1 MKDTTE
7 IENRLIGHII
17 NFDKGKSLISE
28 LSDDLFTDETNRS
41 LFAIIRKEFKS
52 GNPDTGILLSKCS
65 NEQKQRIL
73 ECADSSFRTDNVN
86 EYIKILIDESA
97 KRFMKSSLESSI
109 IDGSIS
115 PSKLRS
121 IADTADEIAHNDT
134 FRQNEKM
141 LNDYISHIG
150 KAHKGIK
157 TYFPKLDRF
166 TSGLKKGT
174 LAILAARP
182 SVGKTTLALNI
193 AANCAL
199 HGQKVMFFS
208 LEMTYDMI
216 LDRVFSSQCNIPYE
230 NFRNS
235 QNAEQ
240 LQSTA
245 RNFALGTNISKYL
258 IVRDRTRNVEAITSE
273 IAKEKPQLVIV
284 DYVQIVSTLKKFGE
298 SKRLQI
304 DYITGELK
312 AIAKQTGCCVI
323 LLSQLR
329 RADTNHI
336 PTMED
341 LKESGGLEQDG
352 DYVFLLDREYVRNR
366 DSGIPPEETMLIIA
380 KNKFGKTAKIELN
393 FDGKYQNFTEPKK
406 TNFPPYKT
414 PKAPIMLDISESLI
428 SSEIQ
433 NSFETHELDN

>member
-1 MKDTTE
+1 
-7 IENRLIGHII
+7 
-17 NFDKGKSLISE
+17 
-28 LSDDLFTDETNRS
+28 
-41 LFAIIRKEFKS
+41 
-52 GNPDTGILLSKCS
+52 
-65 NEQKQRIL
+65 
-73 ECADSSFRTDNVN
+73 
-86 EYIKILIDESA
+86 
-97 KRFMKSSLESSI
+97 
-109 IDGSIS
+109 
-115 PSKLRS
+115 
-121 IADTADEIAHNDT
+121 
-134 FRQNEKM
+134 M

-216 LDRVFSSQCNIPYE
+216 LDKVFSSQCNIPYE

-240 LQSTA
+240 LQSTE
-245 RNFALGTNISKYL
+245 RNFALSTNIASYL
-258 IVRDRTRNVEAITSE
+258 IVGDKTRNVEAITSE

-312 AIAKQTGCCVI
+312 AIAKQTGCCII

-366 DSGIPPEETMLIIA
+366 DSGTPPEDAVLIIT

-393 FDGKYQNFTEPKK
+393 FDGKYQNFTESKK